1 MEDKKKKKSGGL
13 GGLAMLSPA
22 LALAKSL
29 QSGSPQGLLKL
40 SPLGMLMGSDKKS
53 DKPGVESI
61 ALQTPTARMAKGGK
75 VRGDGCC
82 QRGKTKGAM
91 R

>member
-1 MEDKKKKKSGGL
+1 MKKTKKKGT
-13 GGLAMLSPA
+13 
-22 LALAKSL
+22 
-29 QSGSPQGLLKL
+29 
-40 SPLGMLMGSDKKS
+40 GSDMRA
-53 DKPGVESI
+53 ESI
-61 ALQTPTARMAKGGK
+61 AAPTAKMAKGGK